1 MVCGHVTA
9 WAWRLALGAA
19 LVAVAWTSLLPPE
32 DLPQDVAVSDKVAH
46 ALAYALLGALA
57 VLSGLRWLPA
67 VVSVVAFGLLVE
79 IAQGVSGYRSFE
91 WADLLADALGA
102 SVGAGVVA
110 ALVRSRRRTVSPS
123 S

>member
-1 MVCGHVTA
+1 VTA
-9 WAWRLALGAA
+9 WAWRLALGVA

-32 DLPQDVAVSDKVAH
+32 NLPQDVAVSDKVAH

-67 VVSVVAFGLLVE
+67 VAAVVAFGLAVE
-79 IAQGVSGYRSFE
+79 IAQGLSGYRSFE

-102 SVGAGVVA
+102 AVGGA
-110 ALVRSRRRTVSPS
+110 AASSIARPRPTPGHPPS
-123 S
+123 